1 MKPFLLRGHEKPV
14 TVVKFNYDG
23 DLLFTGSAE
32 KKVNLWYSISGER
45 VGSFEPSAAV
55 RTLDV
60 TNDSR
65 YLVVGTLVGTL
76 DIFKVDGGQ
85 LLGSISMTAKIL
97 TVQFSFGDKK
107 LLVV

>member
-1 MKPFLLRGHEKPV
+1 
-14 TVVKFNYDG
+14 
-23 DLLFTGSAE
+23 
-32 KKVNLWYSISGER
+32 
-45 VGSFEPSAAV
+45 
-55 RTLDV
+55 
-60 TNDSR
+60 
-65 YLVVGTLVGTL
+65 VVGTLVGTL